1 MTLNLTRLFS
11 GIIGT
16 ESNNNRRSP
25 NQKSLPQLLVVDD
38 DCGMRR
44 LVSRAVEA
52 CNAQCLEAGSLE
64 EMALVLK
71 HEAPGLLLL
80 DLSLDRSDAYDA
92 LDVLKKRDFKG
103 AVVLVS
109 GHEVGVLEHVRRI
122 GQNYGLNMLEPMRKP
137 VRVDALRKLVRSMF
151 PVEDVPVHFDFQTA
165 LRNNQLEVW
174 YQPKISLEHFGTVGF
189 EALARIRHPQ
199 RGIILPSQFI
209 DELSDD
215 DMAAL
220 TERVLKQTVHDSTCL
235 ARDGFVLRPSMNVRA
250 RDLANARLVDL
261 FRYCRPHD
269 PNWPGLILELDDP
282 SPPEDEPKIRDA
294 IMRLRLH
301 KVEFALDDFA
311 RFLHK
316 PRPSFQLSE
325 INVSHRFV
333 DGCASDPEKLAVCKA
348 AVHVARQLKARC
360 AAVGVETTAD
370 MLAVKEAGFNL
381 AQGNLFSP
389 AVPMATLQ
397 EMRYSILYQEVPQKR
412 LATG

>member
-1 MTLNLTRLFS
+1 MSPNLLRMFS
-11 GIIGT
+11 GILG
-16 ESNNNRRSP
+16 SQSANSRVQP
-25 NQKSLPQLLVVDD
+25 QPKSRPQLLVVDD
-38 DCGMRR
+38 DCGIRR

-71 HEAPGLLLL
+71 HESPGLLLL

-92 LDVLKKRDFKG
+92 LAVLKRKEFKG
-103 AVVLVS
+103 SVVLLS
-109 GHEVGVLEHVRRI
+109 GHELGVLEHVRCI
-122 GQNYGLNMLEPMRKP
+122 GESYGLNMLQPIRKP
-137 VRVDALRKLVRSMF
+137 VRVDALRELVRSMF
-151 PVEDVPVHFDFQTA
+151 PVEEAPIHFDFQTA

-209 DELSDD
+209 GELSDG
-215 DMAAL
+215 DMAVL
-220 TERVLKQTVHDSTCL
+220 TERVLKQTVHDWSCL
-235 ARDGFVLRPSMNVRA
+235 ARDGLVLRPSINVRA
-250 RDLANARLVDL
+250 RDLANAGLIDL
-261 FRYCRPHD
+261 LRCCRPDD
-269 PNWPGLILELDDP
+269 PNWPGLMLELDEP
-282 SPPEDEPKIRDA
+282 SLPEDEPKVRDA

-311 RFLHK
+311 RFLHH
-316 PRPSFQLSE
+316 PAPSFQLSE

-333 DGCASDPEKLAVCKA
+333 DGCASDPQKLAVCKA
-348 AVHVARQLKARC
+348 AVQVARQLKVRC
-360 AAVGVETTAD
+360 AAVGLETTAD
-370 MLAVKEAGFNL
+370 MLAVKEAGFDL

-397 EMRYSILYQEVPQKR
+397 EMRYAILYQEAPQK
-412 LATG
+412 LYAAG